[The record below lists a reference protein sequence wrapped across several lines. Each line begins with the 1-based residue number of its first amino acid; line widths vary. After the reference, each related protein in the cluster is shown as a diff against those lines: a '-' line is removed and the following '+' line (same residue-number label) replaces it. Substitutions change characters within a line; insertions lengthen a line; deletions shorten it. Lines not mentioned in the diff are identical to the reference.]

1 MADKNIQIKDLKG
14 NLLFP
19 KTKGSLVFNDKN
31 EALGT
36 VEAGAQVNKIEK
48 IKVNGVELSVVSKEV
63 NIDIAEGAE
72 YSIVKSE
79 TPEAGYSAT
88 YQLMKDAVAVGEK
101 INIPKDMVVQSGSV
115 KEVAEPDQ
123 PVAGYKVGDK
133 YIDLV
138 LANAEFSHIYI
149 LVNDLV
155 DIYTAGAGITITNRA
170 INVDT
175 EALKATFATGEQLT
189 QAVENLNQAIENKD
203 SLPAQASHAGKFLTT
218 NGTNASWAN
227 VTSLQNANGN
237 NSQIRL
243 WVGSKAEYDA
253 LTAKEEDVL
262 YYVQKEGEA
271 VDIYELLDQKQ
282 DKLTAGTGITIADNV
297 ISADVNAISA
307 GLEGTYAKIGDA
319 YTKAEADNKFA
330 EKATTLAGYGIQDA
344 YTKTEVDSKVD
355 VKADKAT
362 TLAGYGI
369 TDAYTKGEVDTLLSN
384 LITYEELV

>member
-48 IKVNGVELSVVSKEV
+48 IKLNGVELSVVSKEV
-63 NIDIAEGAE
+63 NIDIQSAE
-72 YSIVKSE
+72 YTIVKSKAPE
-79 TPEAGYSAT
+79 TGYSAT
-88 YQLMKDAVAVGEK
+88 YQLMKDNVAVGEK

-115 KEVAEPDQ
+115 KEVTEPDQ
-123 PVAGYKVGDK
+123 PVAGYSVGDK

-138 LANAEFSHIYI
+138 LANAELSHIYI

-189 QAVENLNQAIENKD
+189 QAVENLNQAIENKA

-218 NGTNASWAN
+218 DGTNASWAN

-253 LTAKEEDVL
+253 LTVKEEDVL

-271 VDIYELLDQKQ
+271 VDIYELLGQKQ

>member
-218 NGTNASWAN
+218 DGTNASWAN

-330 EKATTLAGYGIQDA
+330 EKATTLAGYDIQDA

>member
-1 MADKNIQIKDLKG
+1 MANKNIQIKDLKG

-19 KTKGSLVFNDKN
+19 KTRGSLVFNDKN

-48 IKVNGVELSVVSKEV
+48 IKLNGVELSVVSKEV
-63 NIDIAEGAE
+63 NIDIQSAE
-72 YSIVKSE
+72 YTIVKSNAPE
-79 TPEAGYSAT
+79 TGYSAT
-88 YQLMKDAVAVGEK
+88 YQLMKDNVAVGEK

-115 KEVAEPDQ
+115 KEVTEPDQ
-123 PVAGYKVGDK
+123 PVAGYRVGDK

-138 LANAEFSHIYI
+138 LANAELSHIYI

-218 NGTNASWAN
+218 DGTNASWAN

-253 LTAKEEDVL
+253 LTVKEEDVL

-271 VDIYELLDQKQ
+271 VDIYELLGQKQ